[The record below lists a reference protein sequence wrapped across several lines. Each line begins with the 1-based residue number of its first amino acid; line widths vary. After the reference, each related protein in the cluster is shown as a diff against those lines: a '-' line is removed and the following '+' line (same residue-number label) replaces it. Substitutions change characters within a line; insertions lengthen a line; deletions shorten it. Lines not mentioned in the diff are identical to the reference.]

1 MKRISLIGLLI
12 LVVSGVAGVLISRPD
27 LLVRVGL
34 GGDSATLMRIT
45 RSFLEDIQ
53 FKDFSKAASYHSP
66 DEQDHVDIPF
76 LLERLFFIKPEQLDV
91 MDYEV
96 LFVKIDSSGLRARSK
111 VRIKVKNLL
120 KGEINERELMLYF
133 YRKNQQSPWFMKLES
148 SLRNLKGDEKK
159 LH

>member
-34 GGDSATLMRIT
+34 GGDSATLMRIS

-53 FKDFSKAASYHSP
+53 FKDFNKAASYHSP

-76 LLERLFFIKPEQLDV
+76 LLERLFFVKPEQLDV
-91 MDYEV
+91 MEYEV

-133 YRKNQQSPWFMKLES
+133 LRENQQSPWFMKLES
-148 SLRNLKGDEKK
+148 SLRGLKGDEKK